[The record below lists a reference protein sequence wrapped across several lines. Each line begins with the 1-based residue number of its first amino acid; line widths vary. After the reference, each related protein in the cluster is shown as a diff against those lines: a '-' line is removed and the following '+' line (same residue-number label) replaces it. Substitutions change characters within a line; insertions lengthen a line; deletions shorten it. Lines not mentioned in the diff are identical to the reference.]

1 MEHTQSPQNP
11 EEGIIGE
18 DCHGC
23 SGQVSGQVPA
33 CSLPGPS
40 HTHKPSSLSLSTRP
54 FQRTVTMH
62 KDSSGQVGFFI
73 KKGKIVSVVKGS
85 SAARNGLLTNHY
97 VCEVN
102 GQNVIGL
109 KVGSSVA
116 LLGNVGTVE
125 MMEGVEQLPSA

>member
-1 MEHTQSPQNP
+1 
-11 EEGIIGE
+11 
-18 DCHGC
+18 
-23 SGQVSGQVPA
+23 
-33 CSLPGPS
+33 
-40 HTHKPSSLSLSTRP
+40 
-54 FQRTVTMH
+54 MH

-109 KVGSSVA
+109 KVGSSTT
-116 LLGNVGTVE
+116 LPGNAGTVE
-125 MMEGVEQLPSA
+125 MTGVGRLLSAWSVGPARASASPS

>member
-1 MEHTQSPQNP
+1 
-11 EEGIIGE
+11 
-18 DCHGC
+18 
-23 SGQVSGQVPA
+23 
-33 CSLPGPS
+33 
-40 HTHKPSSLSLSTRP
+40 
-54 FQRTVTMH
+54 MH

-109 KVGSSVA
+109 KVGRGVA
-116 LLGNVGTVE
+116 LPGNAGGHCGDGGGGGAAPVCIGSRTC
-125 MMEGVEQLPSA
+125 QSLDTPIPR

>member
-1 MEHTQSPQNP
+1 
-11 EEGIIGE
+11 
-18 DCHGC
+18 
-23 SGQVSGQVPA
+23 
-33 CSLPGPS
+33 
-40 HTHKPSSLSLSTRP
+40 
-54 FQRTVTMH
+54 MH

-109 KVGSSVA
+109 KVGV
-116 LLGNVGTVE
+116 V
-125 MMEGVEQLPSA
+125 